1 MADRVTEI
9 KSPRREDVAERSG
22 ITRRKLLK
30 VGGQII
36 GAAPAA
42 AAITAAAG
50 IVAVAGAGAIRIGA
64 EVAKGLEEGSSRE
77 TQGKFPQKKVV
88 LGKFELLKT
97 YDLRK
102 TPQVKSGPDDN
113 SISWT
118 NVVEINGV
126 SVQGVDRLL
135 IENAPTVEG
144 QNASKTPEATSPWIN
159 VQVGIEG
166 PLGVKTTINAYKNWD
181 LAGNSIDR
189 GNYQQQFV
197 EITAINNGVYE
208 LADGQKLPTSKIGI
222 VSVPQAK

>member
-1 MADRVTEI
+1 MADRVSEI
-9 KSPRREDVAERSG
+9 RTNHRDDTAERPG

-30 VGGQII
+30 TGAQIM

-50 IVAVAGAGAIRIGA
+50 IVAAAGAGAIRIGA

-77 TQGKFPQKKVV
+77 TQGKFPHKKIV
-88 LGKFELLKT
+88 LGKFGLLKT

-113 SISWT
+113 SIPWG
-118 NVVEINGV
+118 NIVEVNGV
-126 SVQGVDRLL
+126 NVQDMDRIS
-135 IENAPTVEG
+135 IENAPAVEG
-144 QNASKTPEATSPWIN
+144 QNASKTSEATSPWIN

-166 PLGVKTTINAYKNWD
+166 PLGVKTIINAYKNWD
-181 LAGNSIDR
+181 LAGDSIDR

-197 EITAINNGVYE
+197 GITAINNGIYE
-208 LADGQKLPTSKIGI
+208 LADGQKLPASKIGL